1 MPSGGGLERDIDEVL
16 ARLGFELVVLE
27 RGGGHRKENLRLRI
41 DRRGGTDPE
50 EGGVSLQDCARVS
63 RELGEWLAERA
74 DVPTEYDLEVSSPGV
89 ERPLVR
95 PRDYDRFAGRE
106 VRLKGYGPLVDG
118 RKILEGDLLGIEG
131 EEGEEKV
138 LVRVEGQRLEVPLA
152 SVATATLVYRPEDD
166 L

>member
-1 MPSGGGLERDIDEVL
+1 MPSGGGLERDIDQVL

-41 DRRGGTDPE
+41 DRRGGTDPDS
-50 EGGVSLQDCARVS
+50 GGVSVQDCARVS
-63 RELGEWLAERA
+63 RTLGEWLADRA
-74 DVPTEYDLEVSSPGV
+74 DVPADYDLEVSSPGV

-106 VRLKGYGPLVDG
+106 VHLKGYGPLDDG
-118 RKILEGDLLGIEG
+118 RKVLEGDLLGLEGDEG
-131 EEGEEKV
+131 EETILIRVDGE
-138 LVRVEGQRLEVPLA
+138 RLEVPLA
-152 SVATATLVYRPEDD
+152 SVATARLVYRPEDD

>member
-1 MPSGGGLERDIDEVL
+1 MSPGEGLEGDIDEVL

-50 EGGVSLQDCARVS
+50 AGGVSVQDCARVS
-63 RELGEWLAERA
+63 RTLHEWLADRH
-74 DVPTEYDLEVSSPGV
+74 DVPQSYDLEVSSPGV

-95 PRDYDRFAGRE
+95 PRDYERFAGRE
-106 VRLKGYGPLVDG
+106 VRLKGYGPLHEE
-118 RKILEGDLLGIEG
+118 RKILEGELIGLEAADGDDRVLLRVDG
-131 EEGEEKV
+131 E
-138 LVRVEGQRLEVPLA
+138 RVEVSLG
-152 SVATATLVYRPEDD
+152 SVATARLVYRPEDD

>member
-1 MPSGGGLERDIDEVL
+1 MSPGEGLEGDIDEVL

-41 DRRGGTDPE
+41 DRRGGTDPDS
-50 EGGVSLQDCARVS
+50 GGVSVQDCARVS
-63 RELGEWLAERA
+63 RTLHEWLAERR
-74 DVPTEYDLEVSSPGV
+74 DVPRDYDLEVSSPGV

-106 VRLKGYGPLVDG
+106 VRLKGYGPLHGD
-118 RKILEGDLLGIEG
+118 RKILEGELIGLEG
-131 EEGEEKV
+131 EDGRERVLIRFEGE
-138 LVRVEGQRLEVPLA
+138 RIEVPLE
-152 SVATATLVYRPEDD
+152 SVATARLVYRPEDD